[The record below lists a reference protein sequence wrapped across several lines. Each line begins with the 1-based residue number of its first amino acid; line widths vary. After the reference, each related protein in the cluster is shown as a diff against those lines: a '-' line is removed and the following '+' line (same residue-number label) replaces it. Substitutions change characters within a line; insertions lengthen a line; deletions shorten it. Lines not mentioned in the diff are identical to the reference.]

1 MNLKIAILTLAIL
14 FSSGCTVITIG
25 GASAIGGSY
34 YVNGEIKAKYPVSI
48 YHLYEVTLYTFKQ
61 EGIKTVS
68 VANTK
73 IDADIIGRSPDGEE
87 VSVHIYYDKDEYGV
101 LGIRI
106 GTFGDEKQSRK
117 LHQKMQDYI

>member
-1 MNLKIAILTLAIL
+1 MNFKIVILTLAIV

-61 EGIKTVS
+61 EGIETVS
-68 VANTK
+68 VANTR
-73 IDADIIGRSPDGEE
+73 IDADIIGRKPDGEK
-87 VSVHIYYDKDEYGV
+87 VSVHIYYDKDEYAI
-101 LGIRI
+101 LGIRV
-106 GTFGDEKQSRK
+106 GTFGDEKKSRK
-117 LHQKMQDYI
+117 LHLKMQDYI